1 MHYKTICCLMVL
13 IALFFSGC
21 FCTGSDNT
29 SGIKEG
35 SIAPGFSLKDTDGK
49 PFDSGRLKGKVL
61 FLNFWRSG

>member
-1 MHYKTICCLMVL
+1 M
-13 IALFFSGC
+13 ALFFSGC

-49 PFDSGRLKGKVL
+49 TFDSGRLKGKVL